1 MTGEFHAPRIR
12 ADQEQ
17 NRKRLCDR
25 VMSENISAIN
35 PQNKNAS
42 LYWFTLGAKI

>member
-1 MTGEFHAPRIR
+1 MKGEFHAPTIR

-25 VMSENISAIN
+25 FMSENISAIN
-35 PQNKNAS
+35 TENKNAS
-42 LYWFTLGAKI
+42 SYWFTLGAKI